1 VRLDKGSKYETVSQ
15 VGIEGSDLLRM
26 HWVDLSVVIG
36 HPFEQHGF
44 RHTVYITLGH
54 VGLNSGVS
62 WRHARQV
69 LEALGSYSV
78 EIVDLQD
85 LVENGEP

>member
-1 VRLDKGSKYETVSQ
+1 MVVVVRKPMQEHV
-15 VGIEGSDLLRM
+15 
-26 HWVDLSVVIG
+26 
-36 HPFEQHGF
+36 F